1 MIIDGNRSNK
11 ILHVLKRCNEGSGKN
26 TLNEY
31 LNIILDNIKN
41 NKI

>member
-1 MIIDGNRSNK
+1 MITI
-11 ILHVLKRCNEGSGKN
+11 KN
-26 TLNEY
+26 TKEKKNYLKKY